1 MGWRDAQAKVNAGAY
16 KPKKD
21 VFGDVAQ
28 GFASAFVPVYTKR
41 KEEERA
47 EDRKKREQEARRS
60 AAAASASAAAD
71 RAAKKNMRDARFLM
85 NTYSLEEGQLPFILE
100 GIGTLGVAGTSA
112 RLEKNFSRT
121 RTTEAA
127 SVPAA
132 PTTMPSSMA
141 ELAPANQVGVFTG
154 TQNITGPKQMDDLE
168 ATQPQVEDSTE
179 QAITNPLAYSPEP
192 FDISPFLG
200 QTVEEI
206 NDHIEFNSSNMS
218 PEAIST
224 LQNYSNTVA
233 KRNPTLPWYE
243 DRETVDNLETPSLI
257 EELKG
262 VEEGSEAHNKIT
274 SIIMSRNKGK
284 GPNDV
289 LGMTS
294 SEIDTYLKAN
304 SSLID
309 EEDNQKITSIR
320 EMVVLKETNEEY
332 YNDPVALS
340 KISVEGLQLALQS
353 APPDSTEYKA
363 LNNALSIMT
372 EGVDLES
379 LVGKSS
385 SEYDQFYT
393 LYKDKIIEQGLQS
406 KFDLNRSSAVEK
418 ERVGATVNTLNAKQ
432 LRLNALLASSEYADS
447 DEANK
452 DQLLKD
458 FEVEWK
464 KGTDVAERTSYTQAN
479 FDSDFIKY
487 SEIIRDVG
495 LGQFTGSDEEVAAA
509 RRWMTVTKPIAE
521 EQLQPAPNAQQ
532 QKFNI
537 LVEELGIEPELA
549 RKLSLGLIDV
559 RTDEVTRQTV
569 LVDLTTGKVL
579 SFNAAPSVAGTA
591 DIQSVLS
598 TDTPVDPNAPTLTT
612 STDDAARIEA
622 LNSFAN
628 ELASGSPGSTMGF
641 SGWAKTS
648 VNNIS
653 AFVGRSP
660 GFEDVQTSNN
670 LINTLGILTETSL
683 NAAFPI
689 LKDSVYLKKRLLE
702 LAPKTGVLQSPEN
715 ARTTTENMISFLDD
729 QIVKLK
735 DIEEGKVQVNPA
747 TLSNV
752 RVRLP
757 EIETL
762 KSYYEAFMSSIDAE
776 QGDTRNASSFLK
788 PLGSET
794 PPLGT
799 LANPY
804 TDITEE
810 TIGTLK
816 SGDIFIA
823 PDGSTRTKN

>member
-21 VFGDVAQ
+21 VLGDIAQ
-28 GFASAFVPVYTKR
+28 GFASTFVPVYTKR

-47 EDRKKREQEARRS
+47 EDRKKREAEARRS
-60 AAAASASAAAD
+60 AAAASASAKAD
-71 RAAKKNMRDARFLM
+71 RAAKKNMKDARFLM
-85 NTYSLEEGQLPFILE
+85 NTYGLEEGQLPFILE

-112 RLEKNFSRT
+112 RLEKNFNRP

-127 SVPAA
+127 SVPVS
-132 PTTMPSSMA
+132 PTTMPSSLA

-168 ATQPQVEDSTE
+168 ATQPQVEDSAPP
-179 QAITNPLAYSPEP
+179 AITNPLAYSPEP
-192 FDISPFLG
+192 FDIGPFLG

-233 KRNPTLPWYE
+233 KRNPNVPWYE
-243 DRETVDNLETPSLI
+243 DRESVDNLETPSLI

-274 SIIMSRNKGK
+274 SIIMSREKGK
-284 GPNDV
+284 GPNAV

-294 SEIDTYLKAN
+294 SEIDKYLKAN

-309 EEDNQKITSIR
+309 EEDNQIIASIR
-320 EMVVLKETNEEY
+320 EMAVLKEENDQY

-340 KISVEGLQLALQS
+340 KISVEGLELALKT
-353 APPDSTEYKA
+353 ATADSPEAKA
-363 LNNALSIMT
+363 LNDALTIMT
-372 EGVDLES
+372 KGVDLET

-385 SEYDQFYT
+385 TEYDQFYT

-406 KFDLNRSSAVEK
+406 KFDLNRSSAVEE
-418 ERVGATVNTLNAKQ
+418 ERVGATANTLGAKQ
-432 LRLNALLASSEYADS
+432 IRLNALLTSPEYADS
-447 DEANK
+447 DETNK

-464 KGTDVAERTSYTQAN
+464 KGTTVAERTSYTKAN

-495 LGQFTGSDEEVAAA
+495 LGQFTGSEEEVAAA

-521 EQLQPAPNAQQ
+521 ERLQSEPDSQ
-532 QKFNI
+532 QKKYNL
-537 LVEELGIEPELA
+537 LVSELDVAPELA

-559 RTDEVTRQTV
+559 RTDPVTREV
-569 LVDLTTGKVL
+569 MLIDLTSGEVL
-579 SFNAAPSVAGTA
+579 SSNAAPSVAGTA

-598 TDTPVDPNAPTLTT
+598 TDTPVDSNAPTLTT
-612 STDDAARIEA
+612 STDDAKRIEA
-622 LNSFAN
+622 LNSFAD

-641 SGWAKTS
+641 SGWAKKS

-653 AFVGRSP
+653 AFVGRGP
-660 GFEDVQTSNN
+660 GFEDVQTSNT

-683 NAAFPI
+683 NAAFPGTR
-689 LKDSVYLKKRLLE
+689 DSVYLKKRLLE
-702 LAPKTGVLQSPEN
+702 LAPKTGVFQSPEN
-715 ARTTTENMISFLDD
+715 ARDTAKNMISFLDGSIGTL
-729 QIVKLK
+729 Q
-735 DIEEGKVQVNPA
+735 DIAEGKVQVNPG

-757 EIETL
+757 EIQKL
-762 KSYYEAFMSSIDAE
+762 KTYYEAFMSSIDAE
-776 QGDTRNASSFLK
+776 QGSVAASSFLSST
-788 PLGSET
+788 GAET
-794 PPLGT
+794 SALGT
-799 LANPY
+799 LENPY
-804 TDITEE
+804 TGITAE